1 MSQQQILQQSER
13 IKENLSSYQIAGI
26 LDRLLFQSIE
36 PLARSSNILGYWISE
51 LLPLIISDSRRK
63 SHDYLEIS

>member
-63 SHDYLEIS
+63 VSRLPRD